1 MISDNLHV
9 ALSELQD
16 FLEDFRN
23 SLAAIELGAYLQSG
37 FPAQISKQLY
47 LEMIEY
53 VDIVKEDYDL
63 ETSKE
68 LKELIA
74 NLQSK

>member
-23 SLAAIELGAYLQSG
+23 NPAAIELGAYLQSG